1 MLFVL
6 TKPSLHLSLHFDGIR
21 LHRDRVAEFEG
32 GVEAFAKAC
41 SVHIAKETGFQV
53 EIVEK
58 RHYVLVDLIESEA
71 TLEDAAVP
79 ELGTVLLETG
89 NCIALALWRA
99 GSAADKLNVL
109 AAVSQASG
117 VNSAARSTGGRS
129 YRECLLEYKAS
140 ATAHV
145 GFKPARTGKYLLHAE
160 GHGRPRCVMVAC
172 NLDDGSCVCYHGKK
186 SLSLTLERLK

>member
-1 MLFVL
+1 MDLPDSGEILKKVQRLSMLLRWLACSCLPEEYLRFTAIDKKWAEASTFAVWWQRAEAFVLQSWVLFVL

-79 ELGTVLLETG
+79 E
-89 NCIALALWRA
+89 
-99 GSAADKLNVL
+99 
-109 AAVSQASG
+109 
-117 VNSAARSTGGRS
+117 
-129 YRECLLEYKAS
+129 
-140 ATAHV
+140 
-145 GFKPARTGKYLLHAE
+145 
-160 GHGRPRCVMVAC
+160 
-172 NLDDGSCVCYHGKK
+172 
-186 SLSLTLERLK
+186 